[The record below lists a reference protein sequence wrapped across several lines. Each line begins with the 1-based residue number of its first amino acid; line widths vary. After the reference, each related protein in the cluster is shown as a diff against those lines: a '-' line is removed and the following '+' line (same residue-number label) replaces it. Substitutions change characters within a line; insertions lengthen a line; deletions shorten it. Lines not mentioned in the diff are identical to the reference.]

1 MKRNIYCLLLLFGV
15 FSFAGCAST
24 PAITTRSYALVNPAT
39 EVALIE
45 SIVTEDEFA
54 RMGKDKFQRI
64 VTEAG
69 GKYTPFETTDEHTVI
84 VRTTSHAHA
93 ARRKALDESRN
104 DIKAA
109 KENYNK

>member
-1 MKRNIYCLLLLFGV
+1 MKRCIFCMSLLFGILS
-15 FSFAGCAST
+15 FSGCAST
-24 PAITTRSYALVNPAT
+24 PRITTHSYALVNPAT
-39 EVALIE
+39 EKALIE
-45 SIVTEDEFA
+45 SIVTEDEIA

-69 GKYTPFETTDEHTVI
+69 GKYTPFETTDENTVI

-93 ARRKALDESRN
+93 AIRKALDESRK
-104 DIKAA
+104 DIENV

>member
-1 MKRNIYCLLLLFGV
+1 MKSYIVCMSLLFGILS
-15 FSFAGCAST
+15 FSGCAST
-24 PAITTRSYALVNPAT
+24 PRITTHSYALVNPAT
-39 EVALIE
+39 ETALIK
-45 SIVTEDEFA
+45 SIVTEDEFT

-69 GKYTPFETTDEHTVI
+69 GKYTPFETTAEHTVI

-93 ARRKALDESRN
+93 AIRKALDESRN
-104 DIKAA
+104 DIEAV